1 MEVILNK
8 RRPEGVLFH
17 NPLMKVS
24 SPLAVGILEQL
35 FYTPTISLSRIAEQ
49 FNLDTLAEGTK
60 I

>member
-1 MEVILNK
+1 
-8 RRPEGVLFH
+8 
-17 NPLMKVS
+17 MKVS